1 MGQEFRRKGC
11 GYSSWWITIKAK
23 FFFFFSFVSQCSH
36 VWCRSRRFDCILL
49 VFFRRWGRS
58 SFWSYKA
65 WCSQQSAG
73 ASSCKITTLLS
84 SRVTFTY
91 IRWSKILWS
100 KIVCLLCKAWARLK
114 WFSFNLEYQVPLSL
128 FYHCS
133 SVFRDTR
140 KRWNMVAVYV
150 LDRHFVVEIVVF

>member
-23 FFFFFSFVSQCSH
+23 FFFFFRLSHKVVTCDVDRDVSTAYCY
-36 VWCRSRRFDCILL
+36 
-49 VFFRRWGRS
+49 S
-58 SFWSYKA
+58 SSSWSYKA

-140 KRWNMVAVYV
+140 QRWNMVAVYV